1 MRKHAGNFA
10 GNTSGPKEG
19 HNYVKHS
26 TNLNETHDWTS
37 EYRSDD
43 PVRGKAIRFVTDHY
57 VVGREKSALPSDH
70 QYIVIELR
78 EGWRRLEA
86 GSKPEWLM
94 RQPGEPKPEQPHVP
108 ESEFVRDLSGQLVNP
123 WRYLKWLYLV
133 DATTGVISTLE
144 VGSVGGLMSVAEL
157 GQQIAGMRQLKG
169 AEALP
174 VIELDVQAFKTKFGL
189 KKRPELRVVGWK
201 AANNE
206 SVPALANLSD
216 EPDDAIPF

>member
-1 MRKHAGNFA
+1 M
-10 GNTSGPKEG
+10 S
-19 HNYVKHS
+19 S
-26 TNLNETHDWTS
+26 TALTLNETHDWTS

-43 PVRGKAIRFVTDHY
+43 PVRGKAIRFVTDRY
-57 VVGREKSALPSDH
+57 IWGREKSALPPDH

-108 ESEFVRDLSGQLVNP
+108 ESEYVTDLSGQRVSP

-133 DATTGVISTLE
+133 DAATGVISTLE

-189 KKRPELRVVGWK
+189 KKRPEFRVVGWK

-216 EPDDAIPF
+216 EPDDATPF

>member
-1 MRKHAGNFA
+1 M
-10 GNTSGPKEG
+10 S
-19 HNYVKHS
+19 S
-26 TNLNETHDWTS
+26 TALTLNETHDWTS

-57 VVGREKSALPSDH
+57 VVGREKSALPPDH

-94 RQPGEPKPEQPHVP
+94 REPGQPKPEQPHVP

-133 DATTGVISTLE
+133 DASTGVISTLE

-189 KKRPELRVVGWK
+189 KKRPEFRVVGWK
-201 AANNE
+201 ATNNE

-216 EPDDAIPF
+216 EPDDVIPF

>member
-1 MRKHAGNFA
+1 M
-10 GNTSGPKEG
+10 SG
-19 HNYVKHS
+19 
-26 TNLNETHDWTS
+26 TNALTLNEPHDWTS
-37 EYRSDD
+37 EYQSDD

-57 VVGREKSALPSDH
+57 VVGREKSALPSDR

-94 RQPGEPKPEQPHVP
+94 REPGQPKPEQPHVP

-133 DATTGVISTLE
+133 DASTGVISTLG

-157 GQQIAGMRQLKG
+157 GQQISGMRQLKG
-169 AEALP
+169 SGAVP
-174 VIELDVQAFKTKFGL
+174 VIELSIQAFKTKFGL
-189 KKRPELRVVGWK
+189 KKRPEFVVVGWK
-201 AANNE
+201 ATDHKSA
-206 SVPALANLSD
+206 PLLTNLSD
-216 EPDDAIPF
+216 DTDDASAPF